1 MISES
6 FGPRPVLYKDRGG
19 WLIALGVVEI
29 LIACFSLLLVIL
41 VLSLP
46 HWAPR
51 NSPAQAS
58 TSPGA
63 MIFAAVLYGGMAAV
77 LLAIGVGSIRCKNWA
92 RIAMLAVSG
101 WWLGSGV
108 LSTLCILLLA
118 PGIMH
123 QQGGISPQARHIV
136 LVVMTATMGFF
147 MVVMPTVFLVFYSRK
162 SVRATCLSRGAGQV
176 PGPTTMELP
185 TSYVPVPV
193 IILAIWEGLGVFAVL
208 AFLVVRVTVV
218 FGVVLHGP
226 AAFLVLL
233 VHSALGGYAAWL
245 IYRRKLLGWA
255 IALFKTVFWTASAVT
270 TFAGHD
276 VLQIYREMGLS
287 EEQLHTYEQFPQ
299 VQTMIWLMTLPVMTA
314 LLVFIL
320 YTKKFFS
327 QTGTGAASAGGA
339 TGTASGGYFTR

>member
-1 MISES
+1 MTSHP
-6 FGPRPVLYKDRGG
+6 FGPRPVLYKDRRG
-19 WLIALGVVEI
+19 WLIAFGVVEI

-58 TSPGA
+58 RSPGT

-92 RIAMLAVSG
+92 RIAMLVVSG
-101 WWLGSGV
+101 LWLGTGV

-123 QQGGISPQARHIV
+123 QQGGISPEARHIV

-162 SVRATCLSRGAGQV
+162 SVKATCLSRGVGQV
-176 PGPTTMELP
+176 LGRTTMEL
-185 TSYVPVPV
+185 SASKVPVPV
-193 IILAIWEGLGVFAVL
+193 IFLATWEGLGVFAVL

-226 AAFLVLL
+226 VAFLVLL

-276 VLQIYREMGLS
+276 VLQLYREMGVS
-287 EEQLHTYEQFPQ
+287 EQQMQAVQQFPQ
-299 VQTMIWLMTLPVMTA
+299 TQRMISLMILAVMTA

-327 QTGTGAASAGGA
+327 ETGTGAASAPL
-339 TGTASGGYFTR
+339 RL